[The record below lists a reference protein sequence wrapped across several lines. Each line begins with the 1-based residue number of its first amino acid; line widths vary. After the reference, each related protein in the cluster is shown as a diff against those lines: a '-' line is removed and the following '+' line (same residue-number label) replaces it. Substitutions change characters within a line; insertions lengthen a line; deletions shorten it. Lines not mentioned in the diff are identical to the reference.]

1 MFKILNT
8 ALSRKL
14 DITSSSGRLVAVK
27 NGIYYFEID
36 KEDKILKLKCSE
48 GAFNKHFKT
57 DSLPDNSTEVEQK
70 IVDKEYSDL
79 MKFYS

>member
-14 DITSSSGRLVAVK
+14 DITNCSGRLVAVK

-36 KEDKILKLKCSE
+36 KEKMVLKLKCSE

-57 DSLPDNSTEVEQK
+57 DSLPENSTEPDQKLVE
-70 IVDKEYSDL
+70 KEYSDL